1 MKTSTV
7 EYLEKRIAPATIFVT
22 HLLDDG
28 SAGSLRKA
36 IADANL
42 TPAPDTI
49 VFKPT
54 AFGTITL
61 GGTDLDITT
70 PLTIKGPGAGKVII
84 NGNNVSG
91 IFNIDDGNGAKDTP
105 VTISGL
111 ALVNGNASDGGAIKS
126 FESLTVVNS
135 IISGNTASNDG
146 GGIYVQTNGKFTMTA
161 TTVTGNTAKD
171 GGGLYLEVA
180 GGISI
185 TNSTISGN
193 TATSGKGGGAYIST
207 LVSTN
212 LTAKFLIKDTTIVGN
227 RATGNGGGLYLAPD
241 GRDIS
246 VINSTITGNTA
257 GINGGGISM
266 GYGGLLLKGGILSG
280 NTADSG
286 GGIFVQVRSGKTSTI
301 TGTKILN
308 NTATVSNG
316 GGIQFDGSNVA
327 TSTLNILKS
336 TIAGNR
342 AITDGGGISATNGG
356 TLNLTG
362 DTLFANEAADDGG
375 GVFTSGSAASTVI
388 LKVTAST
395 FTENT
400 ADGGGGIF
408 AGGEGAVTIAKS
420 KLIANHA
427 NNSFVGVGG
436 GAYLRSNTVIIT
448 STLFSKNSAVITGGG
463 SYVNTFNTTLT
474 GCTFTD
480 NVSEGEGGGALIF
493 STNLAITKTLIRGN
507 YAGTNGGGISINA
520 TTATISKSII
530 TGNIA
535 KDSSG
540 GISINANTTLDAATK
555 LFGNIAPVNPNKD
568 F

>member
-161 TTVTGNTAKD
+161 TTVTGNTAED

-316 GGIQFDGSNVA
+316 GGIQFDGSGSATATFNV
-327 TSTLNILKS
+327 LKS

-362 DTLFANEAADDGG
+362 DTLFANKAALFGG
-375 GVFTSGSAASTVI
+375 GVLTSGSAASTVI
-388 LKVTAST
+388 LNVTAST

-400 ADGGGGIF
+400 AGGGGGIF

-427 NNSFVGVGG
+427 TNNVAG
-436 GAYLRSNTVIIT
+436 GAYLRSASPITIT
-448 STLFSKNSAVITGGG
+448 STLFSKNSTVSTGGG
-463 SYVNTFNTTLT
+463 LYVNTFNTTLT

-480 NVSEGEGGGALIF
+480 NVSEGEGGGARIF
-493 STNLAITKTLIRGN
+493 SANLAITKTLIRGN

-520 TTATISKSII
+520 TTTTISKSII

-540 GISINANTTLDAATK
+540 GVNSQAANTTLDAATK

>member
-316 GGIQFDGSNVA
+316 GGIQFDGSGSATATFNV
-327 TSTLNILKS
+327 LKS

-362 DTLFANEAADDGG
+362 DTLFANEAAHFGG

-400 ADGGGGIF
+400 AGGGGGIF

-427 NNSFVGVGG
+427 TNNVAG
-436 GAYLRSNTVIIT
+436 GAYLRSASPITIT
-448 STLFSKNSAVITGGG
+448 STLFSKNSTVSTGGG
-463 SYVNTFNTTLT
+463 LYVNTFNTTLT

-480 NVSEGEGGGALIF
+480 NVSEGEGGGARIF

-520 TTATISKSII
+520 TTTTISKSII

-540 GISINANTTLDAATK
+540 GVNSQAANTTLDAATK
-555 LFGNIAPVNPNKD
+555 LFGNIARVNPNKD

>member
-22 HLLDDG
+22 NLNDDL

-42 TPAPDTI
+42 TPAPDVI
-49 VFKPT
+49 MFKPT
-54 AFGTITL
+54 AYGTIVL

-91 IFNIDDGNGAKDTP
+91 IFNIAYTDPLITTAT
-105 VTISGL
+105 TISGL

-126 FESLTVVNS
+126 FESLTLVNS

-146 GGIYVQTNGKFTMTA
+146 GGIYVKTDGKFTMTA
-161 TTVTGNTAKD
+161 TTVTGNTATD

-193 TATSGKGGGAYIST
+193 TATSNKGGGAYIST
-207 LVSTN
+207 NTGNN
-212 LTAKFLIKDTTIVGN
+212 LTAKNVITNTTIVGN
-227 RATGNGGGLYLAPD
+227 SATASGGGLYLAPD

-246 VINSTITGNTA
+246 VINSTIAGNTA
-257 GINGGGISM
+257 GIKGGGIFMKNGS
-266 GYGGLLLKGGILSG
+266 LQLKGSTLSG

-286 GGIFVQVRSGKTSTI
+286 GGIFIVVPDGKTSTI

-316 GGIQFDGSNVA
+316 GGIQFDGSGSATATFNV
-327 TSTLNILKS
+327 LKS

-342 AITDGGGISATNGG
+342 AITDGGGISANNGG

-362 DTLFANEAADDGG
+362 DTLFANEAAHFGG
-375 GVFTSGSAASTVI
+375 GVFSGSAASTVI

-400 ADGGGGIF
+400 AGGGGGIF

-427 NNSFVGVGG
+427 TNNVAG
-436 GAYLRSNTVIIT
+436 GAYLRSKSPITIT
-448 STLFSKNSAVITGGG
+448 STLFSKNSAAGAGGG
-463 SYVNTFNTTLT
+463 LYVVTSNTTLT

-480 NVSEGEGGGALIF
+480 NVSLFFGGGARIF
-493 STNLAITKTLIRGN
+493 STNVAITKTLIRGN
-507 YAGTNGGGISINA
+507 IAGANGGGIAINA
-520 TTATISKSII
+520 PTTTISKSII

-540 GISINANTTLDAATK
+540 GVSNQGGSTTLDAATK
-555 LFGNIAPVNPNKD
+555 LFGNIAPVNPDKD

>member
-207 LVSTN
+207 NVSTN

-241 GRDIS
+241 GCDIS

-257 GINGGGISM
+257 GGNGGGISM
-266 GYGGLLLKGGILSG
+266 ASGGLLLKGGILSG

-308 NTATVSNG
+308 NTATVSSG

-342 AITDGGGISATNGG
+342 AITYGGGISARKGG

-362 DTLFANEAADDGG
+362 DTLFANEAADYGG
-375 GVFTSGSAASTVI
+375 GVFTSGLAASTVI
-388 LKVTAST
+388 LNVTAST

-400 ADGGGGIF
+400 AGSGGGIF

-427 NNSFVGVGG
+427 TNNVAG
-436 GAYLRSNTVIIT
+436 GAYLGSASPIT
-448 STLFSKNSAVITGGG
+448 ITITLFSKNSTVSTGGG
-463 SYVNTFNTTLT
+463 LYVNTSNTTLT

-480 NVSEGEGGGALIF
+480 NVSEGEGGGARIF

-507 YAGTNGGGISINA
+507 YAGTNGGGISING

-540 GISINANTTLDAATK
+540 GVNSQAANTTLDAATK
-555 LFGNIAPVNPNKD
+555 LFGNIAPVNPNVG

>member
-22 HLLDDG
+22 NLNDDLN
-28 SAGSLRKA
+28 AGSLRKA
-36 IADANL
+36 IADANDTL
-42 TPAPDTI
+42 APDTI
-49 VFKPT
+49 IFKPT
-54 AFGTITL
+54 AFGTIVL

-84 NGNNVSG
+84 SG
-91 IFNIDDGNGAKDTP
+91 SNSSRIFNIDDGNGAKDTP

-111 ALVNGNASDGGAIKS
+111 ALVNGNDSDGGAIKS
-126 FESLTVVNS
+126 LESLTIVNS
-135 IISGNTASNDG
+135 IISGNTASSDG
-146 GGIYVQTNGKFTMTA
+146 GGIYVNTSGKFTMTG
-161 TTVTGNTAKD
+161 TTVSNNTAID

-207 LVSTN
+207 N
-212 LTAKFLIKDTTIVGN
+212 LGPNPTAKNVITNTTIVGN

-246 VINSTITGNTA
+246 VINSTIIGNTA
-257 GINGGGISM
+257 GGIGGGISM
-266 GYGGLLLKGGILSG
+266 ASGGLLLKGGILSG

-286 GGIFVQVRSGKTSTI
+286 GGIFVQVLPGKTSTI

-316 GGIQFDGSNVA
+316 GGIQFDGSGSATATFNV
-327 TSTLNILKS
+327 LKS

-342 AITDGGGISATNGG
+342 ATTGGGGISASNGG
-356 TLNLTG
+356 KLNLSG
-362 DTLFANEAADDGG
+362 DTIFANEAANSGG
-375 GVFTSGSAASTVI
+375 GVFTDGSASSAVI

-400 ADGGGGIF
+400 AGRAGGIYT
-408 AGGEGAVTIAKS
+408 GGDGAVTIAKS

-427 NNSFVGVGG
+427 TNNFGG
-436 GAYLRSNTVIIT
+436 GAYLRSLSLITIT
-448 STLFSKNSAVITGGG
+448 STLFSKNSAADTGGG
-463 SYVNTFNTTLT
+463 LCVITSNTTLT

-480 NVSEGEGGGALIF
+480 NVTGNDGGGAFIF

-507 YAGTNGGGISINA
+507 IAGSDGGGLTAS
-520 TTATISKSII
+520 TTTTTISKSII

-535 KDSSG
+535 GNNGG
-540 GISINANTTLDAATK
+540 GINSLGGNTELDAATK
-555 LFGNIAPVNPNKD
+555 LFGNIARVNPNKD